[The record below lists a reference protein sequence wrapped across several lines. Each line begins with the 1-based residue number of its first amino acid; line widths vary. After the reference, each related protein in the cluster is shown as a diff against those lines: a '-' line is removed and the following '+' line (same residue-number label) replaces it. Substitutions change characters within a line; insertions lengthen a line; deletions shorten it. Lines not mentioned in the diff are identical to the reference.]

1 MFLSIPFF
9 SLHGF
14 LCGLFLDQSIPVIA
28 RSIHG
33 ETLLHYE
40 DVILEV
46 KIADT
51 FYLTIPLCF
60 PQNFSYMTNCFKS
73 ILMLLVRVSV
83 HFWTKNHRQD
93 KWNPSRQ
100 LH

>member
-1 MFLSIPFF
+1 MFLSIPCF

-28 RSIHG
+28 RSIHE

-40 DVILEV
+40 DIILEV

-73 ILMLLVRVSV
+73 ILMLLV
-83 HFWTKNHRQD
+83 
-93 KWNPSRQ
+93 
-100 LH
+100 